1 MRETEASG
9 PAGMQINFPFSAR
22 LGSPKTAA
30 FSELLRNS
38 VGIGTN
44 LA

>member
-22 LGSPKTAA
+22 LGSPKTAT
-30 FSELLRNS
+30 FSNWLRNS
-38 VGIGTN
+38 VRIGMN